1 MNPSAAGDNG
11 QLGDPAGPYRVLD
24 TATRRRA
31 AIVYIAVSVVAVVL
45 IAVSGVGAMWI
56 TAVLPL
62 VMLAAVHVA
71 GGWRMRVKD
80 IEAIGIASD
89 KASFEVGHGSATLGF
104 RGPLAKP
111 VWQVLV
117 FAAGP
122 APNRQALITV
132 DALSGDV
139 RGSYEE
145 PVPVP

>member
-1 MNPSAAGDNG
+1 VNEDTADDARRAGE
-11 QLGDPAGPYRVLD
+11 PVEPYRVLD

-31 AIVYIAVSVVAVVL
+31 AVVYIAMALLAAIL
-45 IAVSGVGAMWI
+45 IAVTNVRAMWL
-56 TAVLPL
+56 TAVVPL
-62 VMLAAVHVA
+62 VLLAVVQFA
-71 GGWRMRVKD
+71 GGWRMTVKD
-80 IEAIGIASD
+80 IEAIRIASNH
-89 KASFEVGHGSATLGF
+89 ASFDVGHGSATLGF
-104 RGPLAKP
+104 RGLLAKP

-122 APNRQALITV
+122 APDLQALVTV